1 MALQNKLQRC
11 LTWHKVKRKNGS
23 IFLKINA
30 LILEHIIIKL
40 FPKPRQQVKYEQK
53 ETFDKAMVRIKQKE
67 KSLKRFHNKWSLGVK
82 IGNQGCSLRS

>member
-11 LTWHKVKRKNGS
+11 LTWHKGMRKNGS

-30 LILEHIIIKL
+30 LILKHIIIKL

-53 ETFDKAMVRIKQKE
+53 ETFDKAMVRVKKKE
-67 KSLKRFHNKWSLGVK
+67 KIIEEIPWPMVN
-82 IGNQGCSLRS
+82 GC